1 MVVKVIRDAVC
12 LEELFHGGDEL
23 LALLNEALNAAKGEL
38 GVGGQVALRGD
49 EGRVVG
55 DLEAIAEDVGE
66 DLGVGGLVL
75 GDVHGGGGR
84 SDLGDRSQD
93 GARGS
98 VPDHGLKALSAM
110 RERWVWI

>member
-66 DLGVGGLVL
+66 DLGVRGLVF
-75 GDVHGGGGR
+75 GAVYGGGGGGN
-84 SDLGDRSQD
+84 LGDRSQD
-93 GARGS
+93 GTRGS
-98 VPDHGLKALSAM
+98 VLDDGLNASLET
-110 RERWVWI
+110 RGI